1 MQDENREEQTP
12 VPGTE
17 PAAPPVQ
24 PPAEPEEVVSWYVR
38 PDRAREVQD
47 CYVQPRPMPAAA
59 IPKAEPEK
67 KPHSRRGLWIF
78 LIVLAVL
85 VGTVLGVAV
94 VTALRSGEPS
104 DGGYDGGEDASSIVD
119 IFGGDIPTIPRA
131 DIDPSVRFYCQDAA
145 EEKLTIQQVYAAVN
159 PATVLVVAEMGEKAS
174 IGTGVILTEDGYI
187 VTNAHVIADGQS
199 VLVALADARQYEAE
213 LVGFDSAED
222 LAVLKAVDAE
232 DLPTAV
238 LGDSDECWVGDTVY
252 AIGNPLGVELRG
264 TLTQGIISA
273 IDRRVT
279 MDGKAM
285 TMLQTTAALNNG
297 NSGGP
302 LINEYGQVIGI
313 NTMKIGDYVSSA
325 GVEGLGFAIPS
336 TTVKEIVE
344 QLTGQGYVS
353 GRPSL
358 GLRCSS
364 VPYFYQVY
372 YHLPSGAY
380 VTEVFSGSGAEAQGI
395 QTGDILLSLDGKNV
409 SDGDDV
415 TQILYK
421 KSIGDSLTAILYRS
435 GKRYELTLTVEENV
449 WN

>member
-145 EEKLTIQQVYAAVN
+145 EEKLAIQQVYAAVN

-302 LINEYGQVIGI
+302 LINDQGQVIGI
-313 NTMKIGDYVSSA
+313 NTMKMSGGKTA
-325 GVEGLGFAIPS
+325 TATVEGLGFAVPTRRVVAVIND
-336 TTVKEIVE
+336 IMA
-344 QLTGQGYVS
+344 TGAFHGI
-353 GRPSL
+353 PSL
-358 GLRCSS
+358 GIY
-364 VPYFYQVY
+364 VGQEMQAD
-372 YHLPSGAY
+372 GAY
-380 VTEVFSGSGAEAQGI
+380 QLVIYDVTEDYGAAEAGLLP
-395 QTGDILLSLDGKNV
+395 GDVILAADGTEVHETWELLDLRGRHIV
-409 SDGDDV
+409 GESMVLTVQRGDQVFDADV
-415 TQILYK
+415 TLY
-421 KSIGDSLTAILYRS
+421 AAA
-435 GKRYELTLTVEENV
+435 EE
-449 WN
+449 